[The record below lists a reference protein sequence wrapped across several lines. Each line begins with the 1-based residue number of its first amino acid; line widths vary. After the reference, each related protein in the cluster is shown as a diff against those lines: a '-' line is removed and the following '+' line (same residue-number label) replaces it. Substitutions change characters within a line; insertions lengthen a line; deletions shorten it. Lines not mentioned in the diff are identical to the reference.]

1 MAITVYWAPGYEIS
15 NIDWNMLYA
24 EPVSVFDKHLKDR
37 THIDKWDSVFYCP
50 AFKNLAKNTLEFK
63 NPLNSSYTID
73 ENGQLLLSKNSMV
86 ANIVRPP
93 NIKDRYLI
101 EYGFLPVFFSDQEIS
116 MTLTSPWLES
126 PEWTHTANVVPGRY
140 DIGKWFRAVNIEFML
155 MPGVRE
161 FSIKKDDP
169 LAYFTFNTDEHINFV
184 RFRMDEELRRLSVAC
199 SSTTSWEP
207 WIPMADRYR
216 RFKESRMR
224 SIILKKIRANVVED

>member
-24 EPVSVFDKHLKDR
+24 DPVSIFDKHLENK
-37 THIDKWDSVFYCP
+37 TNIDKYDSVFYCP

-63 NPLNSSYTID
+63 NPLDSSYSID
-73 ENGQLLLSKNSMV
+73 DHGQILLTKNSMI
-86 ANIVRPP
+86 AKIVRPP
-93 NIKDRYLI
+93 NIQDRYLI
-101 EYGFLPVFFSDQEIS
+101 EYGFLPIFFAEQDLS

-126 PEWTHTANVVPGRY
+126 PDWSRAANIVPGRFN
-140 DIGKWFRAVNIEFML
+140 IGKWFRAVNIEFML

-169 LAYFTFNTDEHINFV
+169 LAYFTFDTDENIRFV
-184 RFRMDEELRRLSVAC
+184 RFRMDEELRRLSVSCGSA
-199 SSTTSWEP
+199 TSWEP
-207 WIPMADRYR
+207 WIPMAERYR

-224 SIILKKIRANVVED
+224 SIILKKIKENIVE